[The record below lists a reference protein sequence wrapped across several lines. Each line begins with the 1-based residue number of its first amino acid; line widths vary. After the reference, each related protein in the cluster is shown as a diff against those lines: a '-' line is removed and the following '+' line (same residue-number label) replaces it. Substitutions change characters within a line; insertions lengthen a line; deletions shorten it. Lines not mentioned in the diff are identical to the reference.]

1 MSIETIDQ
9 IMNKLQYT
17 TRKRFHKEP
26 ELPYS
31 DYYDEFIG
39 MKRTGRIVDLKGN
52 VIFDENKIS
61 DTMIEKE
68 EVVHIPVTM
77 YSIIVDHH
85 YRVECVGTF
94 NEDDFMSI
102 DLVKYEQELKSK
114 FGSSFIN
121 SVYVEKNTV

>member
-1 MSIETIDQ
+1 MTETLESIMS
-9 IMNKLQYT
+9 KLQYT
-17 TRKRFHKEP
+17 TRKRFHKES

-39 MKRTGRIVDLKGN
+39 RNRTGRIVDLKGN
-52 VIFDENKIS
+52 VIFDENKKS
-61 DTMIEKE
+61 DSITENKTVE
-68 EVVHIPVTM
+68 YIPVTM

-85 YRVECVGTF
+85 YKVECVGTF
-94 NEDDFMSI
+94 NEEDFMSI

>member
-1 MSIETIDQ
+1 MTETLESIMS
-9 IMNKLQYT
+9 KLQYT

-39 MKRTGRIVDLKGN
+39 RNRTGRIVDLKGN
-52 VIFDENKIS
+52 VIFDENKKS
-61 DTMIEKE
+61 DSITENKTVE
-68 EVVHIPVTM
+68 YIPVTM

-85 YRVECVGTF
+85 YKVECVGTF